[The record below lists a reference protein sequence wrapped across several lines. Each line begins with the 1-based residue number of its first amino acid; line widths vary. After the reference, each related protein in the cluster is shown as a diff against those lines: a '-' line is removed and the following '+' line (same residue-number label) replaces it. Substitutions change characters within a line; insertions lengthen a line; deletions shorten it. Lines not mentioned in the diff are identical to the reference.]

1 MKLPRDVAEAE
12 LARALAKLD
21 YRVTRQSGSHMRLT
35 TERGG
40 IRHITAPANS
50 PLKVG
55 TLAAILDDIADHAN
69 LTRGQLLDV
78 PLG

>member
-1 MKLPRDVAEAE
+1 MKLPRDVAGTD

-40 IRHITAPANS
+40 THHITVPLHS

-55 TLAAILDDIADHAN
+55 TLAGILDDVASHAK
-69 LTRGQLLDV
+69 LGRGQLLD
-78 PLG
+78 LLFG